1 MTTTDKDRLEALRGR
16 IEGVLEDPST
26 TPRDLATCARE
37 YRLLLAALSEQSG
50 TVAGSPLDEIAKR
63 RAERGAS

>member
-16 IEGVLEDPST
+16 IEGVLVDPST
-26 TPRDLATCARE
+26 SPRDLATCGRE
-37 YRLLLAALSEQSG
+37 YRLLLAAISEHSG
-50 TVAGSPLDEIAKR
+50 TTAGSRLDEIAKR